1 MLESN
6 ILKKPYRVSG
16 KAFFLH
22 IWRIPDL
29 LSNKKDGHST
39 ALLIFELP
47 ASSPRT
53 SRAYFLVLTVLYHDK
68 IKMHVTKG
76 SAFTLRAEGG
86 VFSVKWYIFLV
97 LVVIPI
103 DRESIKCFKKALKRR
118 LKYMLDQFLRWFVA

>member
-1 MLESN
+1 MF
-6 ILKKPYRVSG
+6 G
-16 KAFFLH
+16 
-22 IWRIPDL
+22 
-29 LSNKKDGHST
+29 NKKDDLSI
-39 ALLIFELP
+39 ALIIFELP

-86 VFSVKWYIFLV
+86 VFSVKWCIFLV

-103 DRESIKCFKKALKRR
+103 DRGSIKRFKKALKKR
-118 LKYMLDQFLRWFVA
+118 LKHMLDQLLR

>member
-1 MLESN
+1 MIN
-6 ILKKPYRVSG
+6 FV
-16 KAFFLH
+16 AVFLH
-22 IWRIPDL
+22 
-29 LSNKKDGHST
+29 KKDGHST

-86 VFSVKWYIFLV
+86 VFSVKWCIFLV
-97 LVVIPI
+97 LVVVPI
-103 DRESIKCFKKALKRR
+103 DRGSIKRFKKALKKR
-118 LKYMLDQFLRWFVA
+118 LKHMLDQLLRCMLRHYQAVPRGGFFH